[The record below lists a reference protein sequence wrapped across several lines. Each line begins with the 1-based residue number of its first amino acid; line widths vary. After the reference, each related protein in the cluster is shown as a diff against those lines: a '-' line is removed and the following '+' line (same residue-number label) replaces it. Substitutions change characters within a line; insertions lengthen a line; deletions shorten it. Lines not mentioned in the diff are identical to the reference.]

1 MSTVDS
7 HHIWICGAGLVSSL
21 GLDIETVGQKLEDGQ
36 SGLSL
41 QDQFDGDIFASPLCA
56 PVQGFKANAYLKNRK
71 NLKLMSRSV
80 RLGMGAIRLA
90 MDNTEFDANDI
101 DPDRFGVV
109 VGAGLALGRS
119 QDLVAGIKQSFVDGQ
134 FNSQKFGEVG
144 MRAIN
149 PLWLL
154 KGLSNNVLGFATAEL
169 DARGFNQNYC
179 NSGISGLQAV
189 GEAFWALK
197 EGRADRL
204 VAGGSDCAIDPF
216 HYAGFSRLKALSSA
230 HSPEGVRSF
239 HTHRDGFVLGEGAA
253 YFVLERELNDRSRHQ
268 RLARIL
274 SVSTMT
280 CARNPLGGE
289 AEVVTRCIARA
300 CAQAGITPRDI
311 GGIIAHG
318 NGSKRFDKIEA
329 QGIEAAFG
337 AHCPPVTT
345 NKPQLGHTIAASGP
359 ISLACALH
367 AGRVGRLPAIANLTE
382 IDPECSGIDLVKD
395 TPRSIS
401 TPIFLIMSAGL
412 GGQVSCLI
420 VEVLK

>member
-1 MSTVDS
+1 M
-7 HHIWICGAGLVSSL
+7 SSL
-21 GLDIETVGQKLEDGQ
+21 GLDIDVVGEQLEKGQ
-36 SGLSL
+36 SGLRP

-56 PVQGFKANAYLKNRK
+56 PVQDFKANAYVKNRK

-90 MDNTEFDANDI
+90 MDSTDFELDQI
-101 DPDRFGVV
+101 DPERFGVV

-119 QDLVAGIKQSFVDGQ
+119 KDLVAGIKQSFDDGQ
-134 FNSQKFGEVG
+134 FSSRKFGEVG

-197 EGRADRL
+197 EGRADLL
-204 VAGGSDCAIDPF
+204 VAGGSDSAIDPF
-216 HYAGFSRLKALSSA
+216 HFAGFSRLKALSSA
-230 HSPEGVRSF
+230 QSPTESRSF
-239 HTHRDGFVLGEGAA
+239 DTQRDGFVLGEGAA
-253 YFVLERELNDRSRHQ
+253 YFVLQREMSDHSQHQ
-268 RLARIL
+268 RLARVL

-280 CARNPLGGE
+280 CAQDPLGGE
-289 AEVVTRCIARA
+289 AEIIKRCIER
-300 CAQAGITPRDI
+300 CCQQAGIGLQEI

-318 NGSKRFDKIEA
+318 NGSRRFDKIEA

-337 AHCPPVTT
+337 KHCPPVTT

-359 ISLACALH
+359 LSIACALH
-367 AGRVGRLPAIANLTE
+367 AGRVGRLPAIANLNE
-382 IDPECSGIDLVKD
+382 IDPDCSGIDLV
-395 TPRSIS
+395 TGAPRSIS
-401 TPIFLIMSAGL
+401 TPTILIMSAGL